1 MDGWQVAKLTGF
13 PKNAGTKGN
22 VLPRED
28 ESLTPRLILF
38 VSHLQPL
45 VLDHSSPLKQG
56 RFSWGLH

>member
-22 VLPRED
+22 VPRED

>member
-13 PKNAGTKGN
+13 PKNAGTKGD

-28 ESLTPRLILF
+28 ESLTPRF
-38 VSHLQPL
+38 VLHHLQPL
-45 VLDHSSPLKQG
+45 VLDRSSPLKQG